1 MILTLK
7 LRVHMKLARSVVLD
21 EARKCIK
28 NNLFELQTNDK
39 SDNEL
44 LQGCM
49 VILSC
54 VQEDERIKNAAIN
67 QINTTLDQLYKV
79 TKYVHTY
86 VLMYCFIPSY
96 VFSAIVMYIHTYMNL
111 YCTYIRIYHWKN
123 IDIS

>member
-1 MILTLK
+1 MLN
-7 LRVHMKLARSVVLD
+7 

-39 SDNEL
+39 RNKEL

-54 VQEDERIKNAAIN
+54 VQEDEKIKNTAIN

-79 TKYVHTY
+79 HNDGHTY
-86 VLMYCFIPSY
+86 L
-96 VFSAIVMYIHTYMNL
+96 
-111 YCTYIRIYHWKN
+111 
-123 IDIS
+123 